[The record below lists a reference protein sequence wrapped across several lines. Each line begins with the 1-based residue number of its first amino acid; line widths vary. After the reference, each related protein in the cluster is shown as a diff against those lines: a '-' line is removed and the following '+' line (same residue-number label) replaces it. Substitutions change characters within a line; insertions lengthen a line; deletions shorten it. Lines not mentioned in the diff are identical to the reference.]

1 MFYTIYGPD
10 RSTVICSDVVEMS
23 PNTNNWKGHDTVS
36 DKCSTSVYIQD
47 LSYLGVFGGGS
58 WDASV
63 KTVAANG
70 EGVSCGLIH
79 NDGTVKSVFPT
90 GVNEYTYGCEWG

>member
-1 MFYTIYGPD
+1 MLYTIYGSD
-10 RSTVICSDVVEMS
+10 GSTVICSDVVEMS

-47 LSYLGVFGGGS
+47 LSYLGMFGGGS

-70 EGVSCGLIH
+70 EEVSCGVIH
-79 NDGTVKSVFPT
+79 HDCTVKSVSPT
-90 GVNEYTYGCEWG
+90 VVNEYTYGCEWW